1 VYVSFVNRGFWSD
14 HVTKHH
20 GYCDQVTS
28 LVFMSLHT
36 RDAQPAF
43 ECLRRRCQ
51 SADDDAAI
59 RLPQYYLADH
69 FDNLDKFT

>member
-1 VYVSFVNRGFWSD
+1 MAT
-14 HVTKHH
+14 VTKLRHWSS
-20 GYCDQVTS
+20 V
-28 LVFMSLHT
+28 SLHT

-43 ECLRRRCQ
+43 ECLRRHCQ
-51 SADDDAAI
+51 VDDDAGI